1 MRRVAALLAL
11 ALALLAPLCAAAL
24 TLKIDGPT
32 ALADLLDTHLELA
45 RTLREDDVSELSAD
59 ELARLAAAAPAQARE
74 LLQTEGYFDA
84 EVRLEA
90 TASDGQSGWTLH
102 VSPGPRSSVA
112 EVTLYFDGDLGTPA
126 QARSA
131 EQLRRAWPLPI
142 GRPFT
147 QTDWDAAK
155 ADLLARVRAAGW
167 PLARWTSS
175 VARAET
181 AKQSVYLSLLLDS
194 GPRVLLGDLKI
205 VGLALQSEES
215 VRRLAGFTPGTPYS
229 QTVLDDF
236 QDRLRRTQLFDSV
249 SVSLPPDLAAAQASA
264 APVIVRLREAAKTQ
278 TTVGVGYHANTGQS
292 ASLEVLD
299 RQPFGLPMTARNKLQ
314 FGRELSSGELELSSY
329 PQADMSRNLASLQ
342 VERDSSGAEILDS
355 LSARVGRV
363 REQGHDERLV
373 YTEFLHSLQT
383 DATGRST
390 SDALSFNVQWK
401 RSRVDNPLLPT
412 DGTQALLLLGAGRA
426 EASNADSG
434 LFGRARLLLQAYKPL
449 GGWYGSTRLEL
460 AEVFASGNIGVPQ
473 KLLWRAGGD
482 DSVRGYAYQEL
493 GPMVSGLAVGGRVM
507 ATGTIEI
514 AHPLMESQPNLWG
527 ATFIDGGQAAQRW
540 QDFRPDWGVGAGIR
554 YRSPVGP
561 LRVDIARGIEV
572 HHWRLHFSVGVN
584 W

>member
-1 MRRVAALLAL
+1 MRRAGALLL
-11 ALALLAPLCAAAL
+11 VFALALLAPLSAAAL

-32 ALADLLDTHLELA
+32 ALTDLLDAHLELA
-45 RTLREDDVSELSAD
+45 RTLREGEASELSAD

-84 EVRLEA
+84 DVRIEA
-90 TASDGQSGWTLH
+90 STGGWTLH
-102 VSPGPRSSVA
+102 VLPGARSNIA
-112 EVTLYFDGDLGTPA
+112 EVTLYFEGDLGAPA
-126 QARSA
+126 QEGVSA
-131 EQLRRAWPLPI
+131 QMRRAWTLPA

-147 QTDWDAAK
+147 QADWAAAK
-155 ADLLARVRAAGW
+155 TDLLTRVRAAGW
-167 PLARWTSS
+167 PLARWSS
-175 VARAET
+175 TVARVET
-181 AKQSVYLSLLLDS
+181 ATHAVYLSLLLDS
-194 GPRVLLGDLKI
+194 GPRTLLGELQI
-205 VGLALQSEES
+205 VGLNLQSEAS
-215 VRRLAGFTPGTPYS
+215 VRRLAGFKPGTPYS
-229 QTVLDDF
+229 QSLLDDF
-236 QDRLRRTQLFDSV
+236 EDRLRRTQLFDGV
-249 SVSLPPDLAAAQASA
+249 SVALAPELDAAHAGA
-264 APVIVRLREAAKTQ
+264 APVIVRLREASKTQ
-278 TTVGVGYHANTGQS
+278 TTVGVGYHTNTGQS

-342 VERDSSGAEILDS
+342 AERDSSGAEILDS

-373 YTEFLHSLQT
+373 YSEFLHSLQT

-434 LFGRARLLLQAYKPL
+434 IFGRARLLLQAYKPL

-493 GPMVSGLAVGGRVM
+493 GPTVNGLAVGGRVM
-507 ATGTIEI
+507 ATGTLEI
-514 AHPLMESQPNLWG
+514 AHPLAASLPNLWG

-554 YRSPVGP
+554 WRSPVGP
-561 LRVDIARGIEV
+561 LRVDVARGIEL
-572 HHWRLHFSVGVN
+572 HHWRLNFSVGVN